1 MAASAASGRGGLG
14 GSIGQPISG
23 YGRPG
28 GGVRPDHPTPA
39 GRHIALHRL
48 LLRACGERPGTSA
61 AEQRYELAPPHSI
74 TSSASAS
81 RLSEI
86 LSPSIFAVFR
96 LIISSNLVG
105 CCGVGAALIPRH
117 FVH

>member
-1 MAASAASGRGGLG
+1 MRREAAVAASAASGRGGLG

-81 RLSEI
+81 RFSEFLCPCLSAL
-86 LSPSIFAVFR
+86 LSM
-96 LIISSNLVG
+96 II
-105 CCGVGAALIPRH
+105 
-117 FVH
+117 